1 MKELAMNSRKPGRGS
16 RKSRSFQPRLETL
29 EPRLCLSVSL
39 PSAGKSLK
47 PAAAAPIEAV
57 AISGNTLLV
66 NDNVAGDTITVA
78 DNGSGGVTATISNP
92 ANSAVATANGTGIT
106 NIEVKATG
114 GDETVDY
121 SLTPTAP
128 ATSAPLTEAESL
140 NLNFGKGSGN
150 TASLDFSQ
158 GITGGK
164 LRLDVAG
171 TGGENKVTET
181 FGVISSSDVSNHTQ
195 LGGGMNAVTETFGAI
210 TSSDVSNHVSAGGG
224 MNTVSESFGA
234 ISSSNIANHTKLG
247 GGMNSVSE
255 TFGAISS
262 SNVANR
268 TSARGGMN
276 SVNESFGSLSSAKV
290 LNSTLVG
297 GGQNTLAASI
307 GSTATPA
314 NLAASDLVFNVLGTG
329 GENTLSLTA
338 NANLDAQSH
347 LDANLSGGLRGH
359 GPFGHITG
367 AGGDNVSFNYAG
379 VDDGTL
385 GLSLSGKGGGE
396 TLAANV
402 SIGPGSTGS
411 LFGAVSVP
419 KQRDTAVSNDLT
431 FDIADNSAT
440 PSSLAKLDATIYDSN
455 AGDTIASTSNVNVV
469 TKPRWWM

>member
-1 MKELAMNSRKPGRGS
+1 MNSQKPGRGS

-39 PSAGKSLK
+39 PSAGKILK

-57 AISGNTLLV
+57 AISGHTLLV

-92 ANSAVATANGTGIT
+92 SNSAVATANGTGIT
-106 NIEVKATG
+106 NIEVKAPG

-128 ATSAPLTEAESL
+128 ATSAPLSEAESL

-164 LRLDVAG
+164 LQLNVEAA
-171 TGGENKVTET
+171 GGENNVTET
-181 FGVISSSDVSNHTQ
+181 FGAISSSDVSNHTQ
-195 LGGGMNAVTETFGAI
+195 LGGGMNTLTETFGAI

-224 MNTVSESFGA
+224 MNTASETFAA
-234 ISSSNIANHTKLG
+234 ISSSSVANHTKTD

-255 TFGAISS
+255 TFGDITS

-276 SVNESFGSLSSAKV
+276 TVNESFGSLSSAKV
-290 LNSTLVG
+290 INNTLVG
-297 GGQNTLAASI
+297 GGMNTLSATI
-307 GSTATPA
+307 GSAATPA
-314 NLAASDLVFNVLGTG
+314 SLTASDLVFNALGSG

-338 NANLDAQSH
+338 NANLDALSH

-359 GPFGHITG
+359 GPSGHMTG
-367 AGGDNVSFNYAG
+367 PGGDNVSFNYTG
-379 VDDGTL
+379 VDNGTL

-419 KQRDTAVSNDLT
+419 KQKSTAVANSLT
-431 FDIADNSAT
+431 FNIADNSAT
-440 PSSLAKLDATIYDSN
+440 PSSLAKLNATIRDPN
-455 AGDTIASTSNVNVV
+455 AGDTITSTSNVNVV
-469 TKPRWWM
+469 TKPGWRM